1 MVDFARVEKLDEV
14 PRTRLQKLKERRL
27 QIKQYIK
34 KLGIEIKIPNMKQ
47 FHDDAGSH
55 EYFLLG
61 ISVDRLL
68 SFGTTESGRFRF
80 NSNTVWEK
88 GMGGYLW
95 IKLEISALKVSFDA
109 SVLYRATCK
118 ASTRSWYTLLESIHQ
133 AFKFFERAKI
143 FMKHSKLFLFEEYK
157 GASRSYPSGCLTP
170 FLF

>member
-1 MVDFARVEKLDEV
+1 MCFRCCSVVDFARVEKLDEV

-80 NSNTVWEK
+80 NSDTVWEK

-109 SVLYRATCK
+109 SVLLERLVKLQPVLGTLF
-118 ASTRSWYTLLESIHQ
+118 SSPFTR
-133 AFKFFERAKI
+133 
-143 FMKHSKLFLFEEYK
+143 LF
-157 GASRSYPSGCLTP
+157 
-170 FLF
+170 

>member
-27 QIKQYIK
+27 QIKQYTK
-34 KLGIEIKIPNMKQ
+34 KLGIEVKIPNMKQ

-80 NSNTVWEK
+80 NSDTVWEK

-109 SVLYRATCK
+109 SVLLERLVKLQPVLGTLF
-118 ASTRSWYTLLESIHQ
+118 SSPFTR
-133 AFKFFERAKI
+133 
-143 FMKHSKLFLFEEYK
+143 LF
-157 GASRSYPSGCLTP
+157 
-170 FLF
+170 